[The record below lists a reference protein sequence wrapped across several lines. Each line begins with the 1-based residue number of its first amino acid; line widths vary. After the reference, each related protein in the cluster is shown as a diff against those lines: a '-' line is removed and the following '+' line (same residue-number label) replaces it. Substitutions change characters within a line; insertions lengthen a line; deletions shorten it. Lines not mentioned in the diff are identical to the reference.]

1 MHPPWMPWKWCMG
14 GGTPGTVTQ
23 YGKSVL
29 LAAIVF
35 NIPYQRIVNTAPTA
49 AQRWTVVAM
58 TDKELDLLLL
68 RLTNARERKKD
79 IALAKAHA
87 EIDTIRRE
95 YEAYWDGVYDA
106 IKEVKNMC
114 CHEEVRA
121 DNERKAD

>member
-1 MHPPWMPWKWCMG
+1 
-14 GGTPGTVTQ
+14 
-23 YGKSVL
+23 
-29 LAAIVF
+29 
-35 NIPYQRIVNTAPTA
+35 
-49 AQRWTVVAM
+49 M

-68 RLTNARERKKD
+68 RLTNARLQKRD
-79 IALAKAHA
+79 IALAKAQA

-121 DNERKAD
+121 LEDVEGENDRDE